1 VSEATPTALTGGPD
15 TRAKVP
21 ATPRTGP
28 GFAFL
33 GCGQATQMHSQT
45 IRKLRRDVGLFYAS
59 RDAGRARSF
68 QRRFEGDGAFS
79 SYAEALADERV
90 NVAVVV
96 TPPSSHL
103 ELTLAAL
110 AAGKH
115 VIVEKPAFVRS
126 SDFNAVEEAARAAGR
141 QVLVAENYLYKP
153 LADGLRRLFREEPLG
168 PVLFLQVNA
177 LKTQKVSGWRADPI
191 LAGGGALLEGGIHWI
206 SLLAHLGPRVISVRA
221 AIPKRS
227 VVPERSIVVTLQ
239 YDDGALATLAYSWE
253 VPSLPGGLRIS
264 RVYCSE
270 GTATFESNGVF
281 LATTGRRWSFGF
293 PGLRDLLGYQAMFR
307 DFLECVKTGRPP
319 RFGLA
324 DARRDVEIVEEA
336 YRSAGVGA

>member
-1 VSEATPTALTGGPD
+1 MSVCSTPAAKGAALAHSLVATTAKAL
-15 TRAKVP
+15 
-21 ATPRTGP
+21 
-28 GFAFL
+28 L
-33 GCGQATQMHSQT
+33 E
-45 IRKLRRDVGLFYAS
+45 L
-59 RDAGRARSF
+59 
-68 QRRFEGDGAFS
+68 
-79 SYAEALADERV
+79 AEALADERV

-126 SDFNAVEEAARAAGR
+126 SDFQAVEEAARSAGR

-168 PVLFLQVNA
+168 PVRFLQVNA

-191 LAGGGALLEGGIHWI
+191 LAGGGALLEGGIHWV

-221 AIPKRS
+221 AIPKKS

-239 YDDGALATLAYSWE
+239 YDDGALATLLYSWE

-264 RVYCSE
+264 RVFCAE
-270 GTATFESNGVF
+270 GSATFESNGVF
-281 LATTGRRWSFGF
+281 LATVGRRWSFGF
-293 PGLRDLLGYQAMFR
+293 PGLRDLLGYRAMFR

-336 YRSAGVGA
+336 YRSAGSGA